1 MNRVLRMAE
10 PIELSTEPLQEP
22 VASCDTAISCLARLS
37 ALNGGGARIEAA
49 RRSIDLASETLTLS
63 RLVKLAAEFGLQAQ
77 WIQLDW
83 QGLKTTASAQP
94 LLVVRNDGD
103 VVVVTGG
110 GRSGAEEVS
119 VWDPHHDGVVFFVSP
134 EDFERACSRH
144 ALIIT
149 LKHVEASV
157 FKLRPGHETT
167 PDTAGADSPT
177 HPDVPKQ
184 QTPPSPMQIAR
195 ASKSSRHGGTLRRS
209 LGLPLGLAATAIV
222 AAAGI
227 ALFSL
232 TAPDA
237 DRIASPRAP
246 APAKSAAIPGTMMN
260 GREAAPSA
268 GVVATAPVVVVS
280 ETTPTSA
287 TPPSA
292 GSANKP
298 GDASPLGA
306 PTREASP
313 AAPPTEA
320 TPSAVAVPAAQMPE
334 APTSV
339 ASPVPPAP
347 PAGPVLSGPEIVALV
362 ARADALFGK
371 GDLVAARLLYERAA
385 DAGDGQA
392 AVKLGETFDPVF
404 LDHAHLRG
412 VRGDSGTA
420 MSWYRRAR
428 DLGAADADIL
438 IKSLEAK

>member
-1 MNRVLRMAE
+1 MAE

-37 ALNGGGARIEAA
+37 AQNGGAARIEAA
-49 RRSIDLASETLTLS
+49 RGSIDLANETLSLS

-77 WIQLDW
+77 WVQLDW

-119 VWDPHHDGVVFFVSP
+119 VWDPHHDGVVFFVSR
-134 EDFERACSRH
+134 EDLERAWSGH

-149 LKHVEASV
+149 PMHAEANV
-157 FKLRPGHETT
+157 FQLPRGRETA
-167 PDTAGADSPT
+167 PDTAGDASPT
-177 HPDVPKQ
+177 PSDKPKR
-184 QTPPSPMQIAR
+184 QTPPSPMRMAK
-195 ASKSSRHGGTLRRS
+195 ASKSSRHGETSRRS
-209 LGLPLGLAATAIV
+209 LGLPLGLAAAAIV
-222 AAAGI
+222 ATAGI
-227 ALFSL
+227 ALFLL
-232 TAPDA
+232 TAPGA
-237 DRIASPRAP
+237 DRVAGPSAP
-246 APAKSAAIPGTMMN
+246 IPVESAVVSGTLVN
-260 GREAAPSA
+260 RRETAPSA
-268 GVVATAPVVVVS
+268 SVVATAPVAPTQEAVS
-280 ETTPTSA
+280 TSA
-287 TPPSA
+287 TSSSTEPA
-292 GSANKP
+292 GSPTPN
-298 GDASPLGA
+298 DASPLGA

-320 TPSAVAVPAAQMPE
+320 TPSAVAAPAAQMPE

-347 PAGPVLSGPEIVALV
+347 PVGPVLSAPEIVALV

-371 GDLVAARLLYERAA
+371 GDLAAARLLYERAA

-428 DLGAADADIL
+428 DLGTADADIL

>member
-1 MNRVLRMAE
+1 MAE
-10 PIELSTEPLQEP
+10 PIELSTEPLREP

-37 ALNGGGARIEAA
+37 AQNGGAARIEAT

-83 QGLKTTASAQP
+83 QELKTTASTQP
-94 LLVVRNDGD
+94 LLVVRNDSD
-103 VVVVTGG
+103 VAVVTGG

-119 VWDPHHDGVVFFVSP
+119 VWDPHHDGVVFFMSR
-134 EDFERACSRH
+134 EDLERAWSGH

-149 LKHVEASV
+149 PVQAEANV
-157 FKLRPGHETT
+157 FKLRPGRETT
-167 PDTAGADSPT
+167 PDTTGGDSPT

-184 QTPPSPMQIAR
+184 QTPPSAMQTAS
-195 ASKSSRHGGTLRRS
+195 ASKSTHGGTLRRS

-227 ALFSL
+227 ALFLL
-232 TAPDA
+232 TAPDR
-237 DRIASPRAP
+237 DRIASPGAP
-246 APAKSAAIPGTMMN
+246 APVKSTAIPGTLMT
-260 GREAAPSA
+260 GREATPPA
-268 GVVATAPVVVVS
+268 GVVATAPVAGTS
-280 ETTPTSA
+280 ETTSTS
-287 TPPSA
+287 TTSPSA
-292 GSANKP
+292 GPANKP
-298 GDASPLGA
+298 GDAPPLGA
-306 PTREASP
+306 PTRETSP

-320 TPSAVAVPAAQMPE
+320 ARSTESAAAAPTAQVPE
-334 APTSV
+334 APASV

-347 PAGPVLSGPEIVALV
+347 PAGPVLSAPEIVALV

-371 GDLVAARLLYERAA
+371 GDLAAARLLYERAA

-392 AVKLGETFDPVF
+392 AVRLGETFDPVF

-412 VRGDSGTA
+412 VRGDSRTA

>member
-1 MNRVLRMAE
+1 MAE

-22 VASCDTAISCLARLS
+22 VASCDTAASCLARLG
-37 ALNGGGARIEAA
+37 AQNGGSARIEAT

-63 RLVKLAAEFGLQAQ
+63 RLVKLAAEFGLHAR
-77 WIQLDW
+77 WTQLDW

-94 LLVVRNDGD
+94 LLVVRNDGN

-119 VWDPHHDGVVFFVSP
+119 VWDPHHDGVVFFVSR
-134 EDFERACSRH
+134 EDLERTWSGH

-149 LKHVEASV
+149 PVHSEANV
-157 FKLRPGHETT
+157 FKLRQGETAL
-167 PDTAGADSPT
+167 DTAGDDSPI

-184 QTPPSPMQIAR
+184 QTPPSPMRTAR
-195 ASKSSRHGGTLRRS
+195 ASKSSRHGGKLRRS

-227 ALFSL
+227 ALFLL
-232 TAPDA
+232 TAPGA
-237 DRIASPRAP
+237 DRIASPSAP
-246 APAKSAAIPGTMMN
+246 APVKSAAIPGTLMN
-260 GREAAPSA
+260 GRETAPSA
-268 GVVATAPVVVVS
+268 GVVATAPIAPTPKVVS
-280 ETTPTSA
+280 TSA
-287 TPPSA
+287 APPSA
-292 GSANKP
+292 GPGNKP
-298 GDASPLGA
+298 GDAPPLGE

-320 TPSAVAVPAAQMPE
+320 TPSAVAAPAAQTPE
-334 APTSV
+334 PPTSI
-339 ASPVPPAP
+339 ASPVPSAP
-347 PAGPVLSGPEIVALV
+347 PAGPLLSAPEIVALV
-362 ARADALFGK
+362 ARGDALFGK
-371 GDLVAARLLYERAA
+371 GDLAAARLLYERAA

-404 LDHAHLRG
+404 LDHAPLRG

-420 MSWYRRAR
+420 MFWYRRAR
-428 DLGAADADIL
+428 DLGSADADIL